1 MAENLTPSA
10 KHMINIEDFL
20 KVEIKIG
27 KILSAERVEGSEKL
41 LKLMVDIGEVAPRQ
55 ILSGVA
61 KAVSDPVELVG
72 KFVPVV
78 ANLAPRMMMGM
89 ESQGM
94 MLCADSDLPVFLHP
108 AKDVLPGSFVK

>member
-1 MAENLTPSA
+1 
-10 KHMINIEDFL
+10 MINIDDFL
-20 KVEIKIG
+20 KVEIRIG

-41 LKLMVDIGEVAPRQ
+41 LKLMIDIGEDAPRQ

-61 KAVSDPVELVG
+61 KAAPEPSVLVG
-72 KFVPVV
+72 KMVPII

-94 MLCADSDLPVFLHP
+94 MLCADGELPVFLHP
-108 AKDVLPGSFVK
+108 ASDVAPGSLVK